1 MYNEQLDTFI
11 SVAESGSFSKT
22 AEQMY
27 ISRNAVMQQINL
39 LEKNTDLTLFIRT
52 THGVKLTAAGKIFLQ
67 QTKKLRALCNEI
79 NHNMQKYKNTIHIG
93 TGFLNQPNLIP
104 LHWRDFQ
111 KESPNA
117 KIDFIDISN
126 YEKIPDQIQI
136 IEGSF
141 SNKPFV
147 RQRFSFHKLMTIPYL
162 IAIPNSSSLINKKKI
177 TLSDL
182 KDQTILLP
190 DNSIYKFNSNFIQK
204 LNDSARIKIE
214 YYTQFDTALISQVQL
229 QNKYILIPQS
239 LKSLFPEQ
247 SVKPVSFSIKADYG
261 IYYRDTDNQIA
272 QNFLE
277 YLITK
282 YLNKN

>member
-1 MYNEQLDTFI
+1 MTENGAKI
-11 SVAESGSFSKT
+11 G
-22 AEQMY
+22 
-27 ISRNAVMQQINL
+27 
-39 LEKNTDLTLFIRT
+39 TLF
-52 THGVKLTAAGKIFLQ
+52 LDA
-67 QTKKLRALCNEI
+67 
-79 NHNMQKYKNTIHIG
+79 Y
-93 TGFLNQPNLIP
+93 
-104 LHWRDFQ
+104 
-111 KESPNA
+111 
-117 KIDFIDISN
+117 
-126 YEKIPDQIQI
+126 
-136 IEGSF
+136 
-141 SNKPFV
+141 
-147 RQRFSFHKLMTIPYL
+147 
-162 IAIPNSSSLINKKKI
+162 
-177 TLSDL
+177 
-182 KDQTILLP
+182 DQTILLP

-247 SVKPVSFSIKADYG
+247 SVKLVSFSIKADYG

>member
-1 MYNEQLDTFI
+1 MHIIVSHNSHL
-11 SVAESGSFSKT
+11 SSF
-22 AEQMY
+22 
-27 ISRNAVMQQINL
+27 
-39 LEKNTDLTLFIRT
+39 
-52 THGVKLTAAGKIFLQ
+52 
-67 QTKKLRALCNEI
+67 
-79 NHNMQKYKNTIHIG
+79 
-93 TGFLNQPNLIP
+93 
-104 LHWRDFQ
+104 
-111 KESPNA
+111 
-117 KIDFIDISN
+117 
-126 YEKIPDQIQI
+126 
-136 IEGSF
+136 
-141 SNKPFV
+141 
-147 RQRFSFHKLMTIPYL
+147 
-162 IAIPNSSSLINKKKI
+162 SLINKKKI

-247 SVKPVSFSIKADYG
+247 SVKLVSFSIKADYG

>member
-1 MYNEQLDTFI
+1 MTFFNLGHSVQLHF
-11 SVAESGSFSKT
+11 
-22 AEQMY
+22 
-27 ISRNAVMQQINL
+27 
-39 LEKNTDLTLFIRT
+39 
-52 THGVKLTAAGKIFLQ
+52 
-67 QTKKLRALCNEI
+67 
-79 NHNMQKYKNTIHIG
+79 TIG
-93 TGFLNQPNLIP
+93 Q
-104 LHWRDFQ
+104 
-111 KESPNA
+111 
-117 KIDFIDISN
+117 
-126 YEKIPDQIQI
+126 
-136 IEGSF
+136 
-141 SNKPFV
+141 
-147 RQRFSFHKLMTIPYL
+147 
-162 IAIPNSSSLINKKKI
+162 KKI

-190 DNSIYKFNSNFIQK
+190 DNSIYKFNSNFIQKLNAK

-247 SVKPVSFSIKADYG
+247 SVKLVSFSIKADYG

>member
-1 MYNEQLDTFI
+1 TSIKLHKV
-11 SVAESGSFSKT
+11 S
-22 AEQMY
+22 
-27 ISRNAVMQQINL
+27 NL
-39 LEKNTDLTLFIRT
+39 L
-52 THGVKLTAAGKIFLQ
+52 LQ
-67 QTKKLRALCNEI
+67 FA
-79 NHNMQKYKNTIHIG
+79 
-93 TGFLNQPNLIP
+93 
-104 LHWRDFQ
+104 
-111 KESPNA
+111 
-117 KIDFIDISN
+117 
-126 YEKIPDQIQI
+126 
-136 IEGSF
+136 
-141 SNKPFV
+141 
-147 RQRFSFHKLMTIPYL
+147 
-162 IAIPNSSSLINKKKI
+162 KI

-247 SVKPVSFSIKADYG
+247 SVKLVSFSIKADYG